1 MRSGQAPTTAVQ
13 RRPDSIGA
21 SLRGV
26 SPGGR
31 ATIRGNSLARRN
43 QTLAVKTEAARAGIG
58 FGSAL
63 SIAISWSVN
72 KSIFWAIV
80 HGILSWFY
88 VIYYAITR

>member
-1 MRSGQAPTTAVQ
+1 
-13 RRPDSIGA
+13 
-21 SLRGV
+21 
-26 SPGGR
+26 
-31 ATIRGNSLARRN
+31 LA
-43 QTLAVKTEAARAGIG
+43 AKTEAARAGIG